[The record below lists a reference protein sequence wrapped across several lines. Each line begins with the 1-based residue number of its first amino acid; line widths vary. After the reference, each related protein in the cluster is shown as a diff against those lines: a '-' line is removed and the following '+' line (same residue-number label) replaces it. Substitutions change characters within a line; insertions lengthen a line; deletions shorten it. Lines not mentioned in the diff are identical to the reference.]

1 MPLPENIIY
10 NQFLPN
16 KQTSM
21 WKTKSS
27 YNTDIQKYILK
38 KMSAIMIIF
47 VRTQYVNYLWP
58 NNDTDLGQYWLRY
71 NLLPDGTKPLPET
84 MLIYHQ

>member
-38 KMSAIMIIF
+38 KMSA
-47 VRTQYVNYLWP
+47 NYDHICKDP
-58 NNDTDLGQYWLRY
+58 
-71 NLLPDGTKPLPET
+71 
-84 MLIYHQ
+84 IC